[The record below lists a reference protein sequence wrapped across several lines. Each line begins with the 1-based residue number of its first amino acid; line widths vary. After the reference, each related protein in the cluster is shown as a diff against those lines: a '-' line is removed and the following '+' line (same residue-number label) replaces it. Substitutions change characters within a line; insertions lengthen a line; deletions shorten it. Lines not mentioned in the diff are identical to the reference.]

1 MSGPVQGAGRSRA
14 AGHRHALV
22 HTLRTARLCV
32 ALVAL
37 ATASSARATAQQ
49 RDTTAADTARA
60 DTARTDT
67 TRVDTSKVQR
77 LAPTVVTGTRLSAV
91 DERTPVQVD
100 EIPLA
105 KIPPGPTSAAEAIA
119 RLPGVSIFDDQ
130 GTRAQPTLEIRGF
143 RLSPV
148 VGVSQGVS
156 VFLDGVRVN
165 EPDAQEINFDLIPMD
180 AIEKAELVRGPGT
193 LYGKNSL
200 AGALVLTTKRGT
212 FTPEM
217 SAAFEAGAFG
227 YLGARVSAGGV
238 IDDVDGYVM
247 ARGTEEDGYRDE
259 TPARTR
265 QVLVNVGRKGAN
277 TDLAMTVMYAHDRI
291 YQAGSLPES
300 WLRVDPRANFTGGDF
315 YEPELWHIAAR
326 GERPFAGGTIRG
338 NAFRRDNDYQ
348 QFNVNVDAPST
359 NARVDNTS
367 KGGALEWTLPTSVAG
382 MPLGLTFGA
391 EYTRNDITYR
401 IFSVPTTSAPGFE
414 EDCDQSTGLCENARV
429 NEDDA
434 ALYAQGVLS
443 VTPALAV
450 TASMRGDYVRIP
462 FRDLRDPENDG
473 TNTYRR
479 FSPRLGVNYYLSPS
493 VRGYAAV
500 STGFRAPAPLE
511 LACAD
516 ETSPCSLPFALG
528 DDPPLDPV
536 TVVNYESG
544 MDWEPREG
552 TNLDVVGFREDT
564 RNEILFVASSTTMG
578 FFQNIDR
585 ARRQGIEASGSIT
598 LPAGFRVFGSYALI
612 DATYQ
617 SPVLLAS
624 EMPQP
629 DSARPG
635 DRFPLSPRHRGSV
648 GVELTHVIDKSL
660 IGAQLSVQAVS
671 SQYLRGNDE
680 NLDEVNLS
688 SGGDEGRVVSGS
700 VPGYTVA
707 NLQLRYERPHIALTA
722 HVQNLFD
729 RDYETFGI
737 FGENPVGPIG
747 GPRPSSPVLERFLNP
762 GYPRT
767 LSVSVELSR

>member
-1 MSGPVQGAGRSRA
+1 MRTMLAGTLLA
-14 AGHRHALV
+14 A
-22 HTLRTARLCV
+22 LCT
-32 ALVAL
+32 
-37 ATASSARATAQQ
+37 ATAAHAYAQQ
-49 RDTTAADTARA
+49 RDTVITETTRA
-60 DTARTDT
+60 DTARVDT
-67 TRVDTSKVQR
+67 TAVDTSTAQR

-100 EIPLA
+100 EIPIDMA
-105 KIPPGPTSAAEAIA
+105 PPGPTSAAEAIA

-130 GTRAQPTLEIRGF
+130 GTRAQPTLEIRGS

-156 VFLDGVRVN
+156 VFLDGVRIN
-165 EPDAQEINFDLIPMD
+165 EPDAQELNFDLIPMD
-180 AIEKAELVRGPGT
+180 AVSKAELVRGPGT

-200 AGALVLTTKRGT
+200 AGALVLTTRRGS
-212 FTPEM
+212 FTPEL
-217 SAAFEAGAFG
+217 SADVEAGAFG
-227 YLGARVSAGGV
+227 YRGARVSAGGV
-238 IDDVDGYVM
+238 LDDVDGFLM

-265 QVLVNVGRKGAN
+265 QVFLNVGRKGN
-277 TDLAMTVMYAHDRI
+277 KTDLAMTVMYAHDRI

-300 WLRVDPRANFTGGDF
+300 WLREDRTANFTGGDF
-315 YEPELWHIAAR
+315 FEPELWHIAAR

-359 NARVDNTS
+359 DAHVDNTS
-367 KGGALEWTLPTSVAG
+367 KGGTLEWTLPTAVAG

-391 EYTRNDITYR
+391 EYSRNDITYR
-401 IFSVPTTSAPGFE
+401 IFSVPTAGAPGFE
-414 EDCDQSTGLCENARV
+414 EGCDQATGLCENARV
-429 NEDDA
+429 KEDDA

-443 VTPALAV
+443 VTPALAL

-462 FRDLRDPENDG
+462 FRDIREPENDG
-473 TNTYRR
+473 TNSYRR
-479 FSPRLGVNYYLSPS
+479 FSPRLGVNYYLGPE

-516 ETSPCSLPFALG
+516 ESSPCSLPFALG

-544 MDWEPREG
+544 FDWEPNEG
-552 TNLDVVGFREDT
+552 TALDIVGFREEA
-564 RNEILFVASSTTMG
+564 RNEIVFVAAHTTTG
-578 FFQNIDR
+578 FFQNIAR
-585 ARRQGIEASGSIT
+585 TRRQGIEASGSLK

-617 SPVLLAS
+617 SAVLLAS

-635 DRFPLSPRHRGSV
+635 DRFPLSPLQRGSL
-648 GVELTHVIDKSL
+648 GVELTRTLGKSA
-660 IGAQLSVQAVS
+660 IAAQLSMNAVS

-688 SGGDEGRVVSGS
+688 DDAEPRFVDGS
-700 VPGYTVA
+700 VPGYA
-707 NLQLRYERPHIALTA
+707 MASLQLRYERPHLAVSA
-722 HVQNLFD
+722 HIQNLFD

-737 FGENPVGPIG
+737 IGENPAGPIG
-747 GPRPSSPVLERFLNP
+747 GPRPPAPVLERFLNP

-767 LSVSVELSR
+767 LTISIEARR

>member
-1 MSGPVQGAGRSRA
+1 MRTMLAGTLLA
-14 AGHRHALV
+14 A
-22 HTLRTARLCV
+22 LCT
-32 ALVAL
+32 
-37 ATASSARATAQQ
+37 ATAAHAYAQQ
-49 RDTTAADTARA
+49 RDTVITKTTRA
-60 DTARTDT
+60 DTARVDT
-67 TRVDTSKVQR
+67 TGVDTSTAQR

-100 EIPLA
+100 EIPIDMA
-105 KIPPGPTSAAEAIA
+105 PRGPTSAAEAIA

-130 GTRAQPTLEIRGF
+130 GTRAQPTLEIRGS

-156 VFLDGVRVN
+156 VFLDGVRIN
-165 EPDAQEINFDLIPMD
+165 EPDAQELNFDLIPMD
-180 AIEKAELVRGPGT
+180 AVSKAELVRGPGT

-200 AGALVLTTKRGT
+200 AGALVLTTRRGS
-212 FTPEM
+212 FTPEL
-217 SAAFEAGAFG
+217 SADVEAGAFG
-227 YLGARVSAGGV
+227 YRGARVSAGGV
-238 IDDVDGYVM
+238 LDDVDGFFM
-247 ARGTEEDGYRDE
+247 ARGTDEDGYRDE

-265 QVLVNVGRKGAN
+265 QVFLNVGRKGN
-277 TDLAMTVMYAHDRI
+277 KTDLAMTVMYAHDRI

-300 WLRVDPRANFTGGDF
+300 WLREDRTANFTGGDF
-315 YEPELWHIAAR
+315 FEPELWHIAAR

-359 NARVDNTS
+359 DAHVDNTS
-367 KGGALEWTLPTSVAG
+367 KGGTLEWTLPTAVAG

-391 EYTRNDITYR
+391 EYSRNDITYR
-401 IFSVPTTSAPGFE
+401 IFSVPTAGAPGFE
-414 EDCDQSTGLCENARV
+414 EGCDQATGLCENARV
-429 NEDDA
+429 KEDDA

-443 VTPALAV
+443 VTPALAL

-462 FRDLRDPENDG
+462 FRDIREPENDG
-473 TNTYRR
+473 TNSYRR
-479 FSPRLGVNYYLSPS
+479 FSPRLGVNYYLGPE

-516 ETSPCSLPFALG
+516 ESSPCSLPFALG

-544 MDWEPREG
+544 FDWEPNEG
-552 TNLDVVGFREDT
+552 TALDIVGFREEA
-564 RNEILFVASSTTMG
+564 RNEIVFVAAHTTTG
-578 FFQNIDR
+578 FFQNIAR
-585 ARRQGIEASGSIT
+585 TRRQGIEASGSLK

-617 SPVLLAS
+617 SAVLLAS

-635 DRFPLSPRHRGSV
+635 DRFPLSPLQRGSL
-648 GVELTHVIDKSL
+648 GVELTRTLGKSA
-660 IGAQLSVQAVS
+660 IAAQLSMNAVS

-688 SGGDEGRVVSGS
+688 DDAEPRFVDGS
-700 VPGYTVA
+700 VPGYA
-707 NLQLRYERPHIALTA
+707 MASLQLRYERPHLAVSA
-722 HVQNLFD
+722 HIQNLFD

-737 FGENPVGPIG
+737 IGENPAGPIG
-747 GPRPSSPVLERFLNP
+747 GPRPPAPVLERFLNP

-767 LSVSVELSR
+767 LTISIEARR

>member
-1 MSGPVQGAGRSRA
+1 MSKAMLGA
-14 AGHRHALV
+14 AL
-22 HTLRTARLCV
+22 LM
-32 ALVAL
+32 ALVA
-37 ATASSARATAQQ
+37 TDSARADAQQ
-49 RDTTAADTARA
+49 RDTTAADTARTGA
-60 DTARTDT
+60 RRPSAARTDT
-67 TRVDTSKVQR
+67 TRTDTSKVQT

-100 EIPLA
+100 EIQLD
-105 KIPPGPTSAAEAIA
+105 KIPPGPTSAADAIA

-156 VFLDGVRVN
+156 VFLDGVRIN
-165 EPDAQEINFDLIPMD
+165 EPDAQEVNFDLIPMD
-180 AIEKAELVRGPGT
+180 AVSKAELVRGPGT

-200 AGALVLTTKRGT
+200 AGALVLTTKRGS

-217 SAAFEAGAFG
+217 SAAFEGGAFG
-227 YLGARVSAGGV
+227 YLGGRVSAGGV

-247 ARGTEEDGYRDE
+247 ARATEEDGYRAQ

-265 QVLVNVGRKGAN
+265 QVFVNLGRKGAN
-277 TDLAMTVMYAHDRI
+277 TDLAMTVLYAHDRI

-300 WLRVDPRANFTGGDF
+300 WLRVDRRANFTGGDF
-315 YEPELWHIAAR
+315 FEPELWHIAAR

-359 NARVDNTS
+359 DAHVDNTS
-367 KGGALEWTLPTSVAG
+367 KGGTLEWTLPTAVGG
-382 MPLGLTFGA
+382 MPLGVTIGA
-391 EYTRNDITYR
+391 EYSRNDIAYR
-401 IFSVPTTSAPGFE
+401 IFSVPTAAAPAFDDE
-414 EDCDQSTGLCENARV
+414 CDQTSGLCENARV

-443 VTPALAV
+443 LTPALAV

-462 FRDLRDPENDG
+462 FRDLRDPDNDG

-479 FSPRLGVNYYLSPS
+479 FSPRLGINYYISPS

-516 ETSPCSLPFALG
+516 ESSPCSLPFALG
-528 DDPPLDPV
+528 DDPPLDAV

-544 MDWEPREG
+544 IDWEPREG
-552 TNLDVVGFREDT
+552 ASLDIVGFREDA
-564 RNEILFVASSTTMG
+564 RNEIVFVASSTTLG

-585 ARRQGIEASGSIT
+585 ARRQGIEASGSLT
-598 LPAGFRVFGSYALI
+598 LPAGFRIFGSYALI

-648 GVELTHVIDKSL
+648 GLEFTRTLGKSL
-660 IGAQLSVQAVS
+660 IDAQLAVQAVS
-671 SQYLRGNDE
+671 SQYLRGNDQ

-688 SGGDEGRVVSGS
+688 PGGDEGNVVSG
-700 VPGYTVA
+700 TVA
-707 NLQLRYERPHIALTA
+707 GYSVTNFQVTYQRPHIALTA

-737 FGENPVGPIG
+737 FGENPAGPIG
-747 GPRPSSPVLERFLNP
+747 GPRPAEPVLERFLNP

-767 LSVSVELSR
+767 LSISVEVSR

>member
-1 MSGPVQGAGRSRA
+1 MLA
-14 AGHRHALV
+14 ALSF
-22 HTLRTARLCV
+22 
-32 ALVAL
+32 
-37 ATASSARATAQQ
+37 ASSARAAAQQ
-49 RDTTAADTARA
+49 RDTTAADTTRARNARA
-60 DTARTDT
+60 DTTG
-67 TRVDTSKVQR
+67 VDTSTVQR
-77 LAPTVVTGTRLSAV
+77 LAPTVVTGTRLSPV

-100 EIPLA
+100 EIPMDRV
-105 KIPPGPTSAAEAIA
+105 PPGPTSAAAAIA

-156 VFLDGVRVN
+156 VFLDGVRIN
-165 EPDAQEINFDLIPMD
+165 EPDAQELNFDLIPMD
-180 AIEKAELVRGPGT
+180 AIAKAELVRGPGT

-200 AGALVLTTKRGT
+200 AGALVLTTRRGT
-212 FTPEM
+212 FTPELGGDI
-217 SAAFEAGAFG
+217 EAGAFA
-227 YLGARVSAGGV
+227 YRGARVSAGGV
-238 IDDVDGYVM
+238 IGDVDGYVM
-247 ARGTEEDGYRDE
+247 AHGTEEDGYRDQ

-265 QVLVNVGRKGAN
+265 QVFVNLGRKGDS

-291 YQAGSLPES
+291 FQAGSLPES
-300 WLRVDPRANFTGGDF
+300 WLRVDRRANFTGGDF
-315 YEPELWHIAAR
+315 FEPELWHVAAR

-338 NAFRRDNDYQ
+338 NAYRRDNDYQ

-359 NARVDNTS
+359 DAHVDNTS
-367 KGGALEWTLPTSVAG
+367 KGGTLEWTLPTVVGG

-391 EYTRNDITYR
+391 EYSRSDITYR
-401 IFSVPTTSAPGFE
+401 IFSVPTTDVPGF
-414 EDCDQSTGLCENARV
+414 DAGCDQATGLCENARV

-443 VTPALAV
+443 MTPGLAL

-462 FRDLRDPENDG
+462 FRDMREPENDG

-479 FSPRLGVNYYLSPS
+479 FSPRLGMNYYISPEL
-493 VRGYAAV
+493 RGYTAV

-516 ETSPCSLPFALG
+516 ESSPCSLPFALG

-544 MDWEPREG
+544 IDWEPREG
-552 TNLDVVGFREDT
+552 TSLDIVGFREDA
-564 RNEILFVASSTTMG
+564 RNEIVFVAAHTTTG
-578 FFQNIDR
+578 FFQNIAR
-585 ARRQGIEASGSIT
+585 ARRQGIEASGSLM
-598 LPAGFRVFGSYALI
+598 LPAGFRLFGSYALI

-648 GVELTHVIDKSL
+648 GLEFTHMLGKSA
-660 IGAQLSVQAVS
+660 IEAQLSVNSVS

-680 NLDEVNLS
+680 NLDEVRLP
-688 SGGDEGRVVSGS
+688 GGDDGRLVSG
-700 VPGYTVA
+700 TVA
-707 NLQLRYERPHIALTA
+707 GYSVTNLQLRYEYPHVAITA
-722 HVQNLFD
+722 HIQNLLD

-737 FGENPVGPIG
+737 FGENPSGPIG
-747 GPRPSSPVLERFLNP
+747 GPRPPEPVLERFLNP
-762 GYPRT
+762 GYPRALT
-767 LSVSVELSR
+767 ISIEVRR

>member
-1 MSGPVQGAGRSRA
+1 MRTMLAGTLLA
-14 AGHRHALV
+14 A
-22 HTLRTARLCV
+22 LCT
-32 ALVAL
+32 
-37 ATASSARATAQQ
+37 ATAARTYAQQ
-49 RDTTAADTARA
+49 RDTVITETTRA
-60 DTARTDT
+60 DTARVDT
-67 TRVDTSKVQR
+67 TAVDTSTAQR

-100 EIPLA
+100 EIPIDMA
-105 KIPPGPTSAAEAIA
+105 PRGPTSAAEAIA

-130 GTRAQPTLEIRGF
+130 GTRAQPTLEIRGS

-156 VFLDGVRVN
+156 VFLDGVRIN
-165 EPDAQEINFDLIPMD
+165 EPDAQELNFDLIPMD
-180 AIEKAELVRGPGT
+180 AVSKAELVRGPGT

-200 AGALVLTTKRGT
+200 AGALVLTTRRGS
-212 FTPEM
+212 FTPEL
-217 SAAFEAGAFG
+217 SADVEAGAFG
-227 YLGARVSAGGV
+227 YRGARVSAGGV
-238 IDDVDGYVM
+238 LDDVDGFFM
-247 ARGTEEDGYRDE
+247 ARGTDEDGYRDE

-265 QVLVNVGRKGAN
+265 QVFLNVGRKGN
-277 TDLAMTVMYAHDRI
+277 KTDLAMTVLYARDRI

-300 WLRVDPRANFTGGDF
+300 WLREDRTANFTGGDF
-315 YEPELWHIAAR
+315 FEPELWHIAAR

-359 NARVDNTS
+359 DAHVDNTS
-367 KGGALEWTLPTSVAG
+367 KGGTLEWTLPTAVAG
-382 MPLGLTFGA
+382 LPLGLTIGA
-391 EYTRNDITYR
+391 EYSRNDITYR
-401 IFSVPTTSAPGFE
+401 IFSVPTAAAPAFE
-414 EDCDQSTGLCENARV
+414 EECDQATGLCENARV
-429 NEDDA
+429 KEDDA

-443 VTPALAV
+443 VTPALAL

-462 FRDLRDPENDG
+462 FHDIREPENDG
-473 TNTYRR
+473 TNSYRR
-479 FSPRLGVNYYLSPS
+479 FSPRLGVNYYLGPE

-516 ETSPCSLPFALG
+516 ESSPCSLPFALG

-544 MDWEPREG
+544 FDWEPNEG
-552 TNLDVVGFREDT
+552 TALDIVGFREEA
-564 RNEILFVASSTTMG
+564 RNEIVFVAAHTTTG
-578 FFQNIDR
+578 FFQNIAR
-585 ARRQGIEASGSIT
+585 TRRQGIEASGSLK

-617 SPVLLAS
+617 SAVLLAS

-635 DRFPLSPRHRGSV
+635 DRFPLSPLQRGSL
-648 GVELTHVIDKSL
+648 GVELTRTLGKSA
-660 IGAQLSVQAVS
+660 IAAQLSMNAVS

-688 SGGDEGRVVSGS
+688 DDAEPRFVDGS
-700 VPGYTVA
+700 VPGYA
-707 NLQLRYERPHIALTA
+707 MASLQLRYERPHLAVSA
-722 HVQNLFD
+722 HIQNLFD

-737 FGENPVGPIG
+737 IGENPAGPIG
-747 GPRPSSPVLERFLNP
+747 GPRPPAPVLERFLNP

-767 LSVSVELSR
+767 LTISIEARR

>member
-1 MSGPVQGAGRSRA
+1 MTISSPTTVFVASLILALLA
-14 AGHRHALV
+14 AGS
-22 HTLRTARLCV
+22 
-32 ALVAL
+32 
-37 ATASSARATAQQ
+37 ASAAAQQ
-49 RDTTAADTARA
+49 RDTTRA
-60 DTARTDT
+60 DTTRADTTQADT
-67 TRVDTSKVQR
+67 TRADTTTAHR

-100 EIPLA
+100 EIPMA
-105 KIPPGPTSAAEAIA
+105 KIPPGPPSAADAIA

-156 VFLDGVRVN
+156 VFLDGVRIN
-165 EPDAQEINFDLIPMD
+165 EPDAQEVNFDLIPMD

-200 AGALVLTTKRGT
+200 AGALVFTTKRGT

-227 YLGARVSAGGV
+227 YLGGRVSAGGV

-265 QVLVNVGRKGAN
+265 QVFVNLGRKGPN

-291 YQAGSLPES
+291 FQAGSLPES
-300 WLRVDPRANFTGGDF
+300 WLRVDRRANFTGGDF
-315 YEPELWHIAAR
+315 FEPELWHIAAR
-326 GERPFAGGTIRG
+326 GERPFAGGTVRG

-359 NARVDNTS
+359 DAHVDNTS
-367 KGGALEWTLPTSVAG
+367 KGGTLEWTLPTAVTG

-391 EYTRNDITYR
+391 EYSRNDIAYR
-401 IFSVPTTSAPGFE
+401 IFSVPTTTAPGFDE
-414 EDCDQSTGLCENARV
+414 ECDQASGLCEDARV

-462 FRDLRDPENDG
+462 FRDLRDPGNDG
-473 TNTYRR
+473 TSTYRR
-479 FSPRLGVNYYLSPS
+479 FSPRLGVNYYIGPD

-544 MDWEPREG
+544 IDWEPRDG
-552 TNLDVVGFREDT
+552 ANLDVVGFREDA
-564 RNEILFVASSTTMG
+564 RNEIVFVASSTTTG

-585 ARRQGIEASGSIT
+585 ARRQGIEASGSLT
-598 LPAGFRVFGSYALI
+598 LPAGFRIFGSYALI

-617 SPVLLAS
+617 SAVLLAS
-624 EMPQP
+624 ELPEP

-635 DRFPLSPRHRGSV
+635 DRFPLSPRHRGSA
-648 GVELTHVIDKSL
+648 GIELTHVLGKSL
-660 IGAQLSVQAVS
+660 IGAQFTVNAVS
-671 SQYLRGNDE
+671 SQYLRGNDQ
-680 NLDEVNLS
+680 NLDEVNL
-688 SGGDEGRVVSGS
+688 GEDGDSRVVSGTVS
-700 VPGYTVA
+700 GYTVSEF
-707 NLQLRYERPHIALTA
+707 QLRYERPHVALTA

-737 FGENPVGPIG
+737 FGENPSGPIG
-747 GPRPSSPVLERFLNP
+747 GPRPTTPFLERFLNP

-767 LSVSVELSR
+767 LSISVQVRR

>member
-1 MSGPVQGAGRSRA
+1 MRRCIRLIHGATLAAALLGALTLASASGA
-14 AGHRHALV
+14 A
-22 HTLRTARLCV
+22 
-32 ALVAL
+32 
-37 ATASSARATAQQ
+37 AQQ
-49 RDTTAADTARA
+49 RDSTAA

-67 TRVDTSKVQR
+67 TRADTAAAQR

-100 EIPLA
+100 EIP
-105 KIPPGPTSAAEAIA
+105 IGQSPPGPTSAADVIA

-156 VFLDGVRVN
+156 VFLDGVRIN
-165 EPDAQEINFDLIPMD
+165 EPDAQEVDFDLIPMD
-180 AIEKAELVRGPGT
+180 AVAKAELVRGPGT

-212 FTPEM
+212 YTPEA

-238 IDDVDGYVM
+238 IDDVDGFVM

-259 TPARTR
+259 TAARTR
-265 QVLVNVGRKGAN
+265 QVFVNLGRKGPSN
-277 TDLAMTVMYAHDRI
+277 DLAMTVMYGHDRI

-300 WLRVDPRANFTGGDF
+300 WLRENPRANFTGGDF
-315 YEPELWHIAAR
+315 FEPELWHIAVR

-359 NARVDNTS
+359 DAHVDNTS
-367 KGGALEWTLPTSVAG
+367 KGGTLEWTLPTVVAG
-382 MPLGLTFGA
+382 MPLGLTLGA
-391 EYTRNDITYR
+391 EYSRNDIAYR
-401 IFSVPTTSAPGFE
+401 IFSVPTTDAPEFDDE
-414 EDCDQSTGLCENARV
+414 CDQASGLCENARV
-429 NEDDA
+429 DEDDA

-443 VTPALAV
+443 VTPALAI

-462 FRDLRDPENDG
+462 FRDLRDSGNDG

-479 FSPRLGVNYYLSPS
+479 FSPRLGVNYYIGPS

-516 ETSPCSLPFALG
+516 EMSPCSLPFALG
-528 DDPPLDPV
+528 DDPPLDPA

-544 MDWEPREG
+544 IDWEPREG
-552 TNLDVVGFREDT
+552 AALDIVGFREDT
-564 RNEILFVASSTTMG
+564 RNEIVFVAAHTTTG
-578 FFQNIDR
+578 FFQNLDR
-585 ARRQGIEASGSIT
+585 ARRQGIEASGSLT
-598 LPAGFRVFGSYALI
+598 LPAGFRIFGSYALI

-624 EMPQP
+624 EMPEP

-648 GVELTHVIDKSL
+648 GVEMTRPLGKSL
-660 IGAQLSVQAVS
+660 IGAQLSVNAVS

-680 NLDEVNLS
+680 NLDDVNLAP
-688 SGGDEGRVVSGS
+688 EGNDPRVVSGS
-700 VPGYTVA
+700 VSGYAVT
-707 NLQLRYERPHIALTA
+707 NLRLSYERPHVSLTA

-737 FGENPVGPIG
+737 FGENPSGPIG
-747 GPRPSSPVLERFLNP
+747 GPRPAEPALERFLNP

-767 LSVSVELSR
+767 LSISVEIRR

>member
-1 MSGPVQGAGRSRA
+1 MTIGA
-14 AGHRHALV
+14 AL
-22 HTLRTARLCV
+22 LA
-32 ALVAL
+32 AL
-37 ATASSARATAQQ
+37 AAASPERLAAQQ
-49 RDTTAADTARA
+49 RDTTAADTAR
-60 DTARTDT
+60 TDT
-67 TRVDTSKVQR
+67 TRSDTSTAQR
-77 LAPTVVTGTRLSAV
+77 LAPTVVTGTRLSSV

-100 EIPLA
+100 EIKLD
-105 KIPPGPTSAAEAIA
+105 KIPPGPTSAADAIA

-156 VFLDGVRVN
+156 VFLDGVRIN
-165 EPDAQEINFDLIPMD
+165 EPDAQEVNFDLIPMD
-180 AIEKAELVRGPGT
+180 AVARAELVRGPGT

-200 AGALVLTTKRGT
+200 AGALVLTTSRGS

-227 YLGARVSAGGV
+227 YLGGRVSAGGV
-238 IDDVDGYVM
+238 IDDVDGYIM

-265 QVLVNVGRKGAN
+265 QVFVNLGRKGPN

-300 WLRVDPRANFTGGDF
+300 WLSVDRRANFTGGDF
-315 YEPELWHIAAR
+315 FEPELWHIAVR
-326 GERPFAGGTIRG
+326 GERPFAGGTVRG

-359 NARVDNTS
+359 DAHVDNTS
-367 KGGALEWTLPTSVAG
+367 KGGTLEWTLPTVVAG
-382 MPLGLTFGA
+382 MPLGLTIGA
-391 EYTRNDITYR
+391 EYSRNDIAYR
-401 IFSVPTTSAPGFE
+401 IFSVPTPGAPGFDDE
-414 EDCDQSTGLCENARV
+414 CDQTSGLCENARV

-434 ALYAQGVLS
+434 AIYAQGVLS

-462 FRDLRDPENDG
+462 FRDLRDPDNDG

-479 FSPRLGVNYYLSPS
+479 FSPRLGVNYYIGPS
-493 VRGYAAV
+493 VRGYTAV

-544 MDWEPREG
+544 IDWEPREG
-552 TNLDVVGFREDT
+552 TSLDVVGFREDA
-564 RNEILFVASSTTMG
+564 RNEIVFVASSTTMG

-585 ARRQGIEASGSIT
+585 ARRQGVEASGSLT
-598 LPAGFRVFGSYALI
+598 LPAGLRIFGSYALI

-648 GVELTHVIDKSL
+648 GVELTHTFGKSL
-660 IGAQLSVQAVS
+660 VGAQFTVQAVS

-680 NLDEVNLS
+680 NLDEVDLS
-688 SGGDEGRVVSGS
+688 PAGDEGRVVSGT
-700 VPGYTVA
+700 VPGYAVT
-707 NLQLRYERPHIALTA
+707 NLQLRYERPHVALTA

-729 RDYETFGI
+729 SDYETFGI
-737 FGENPVGPIG
+737 LGENPAGPIG
-747 GPRPSSPVLERFLNP
+747 GPRPAEPVLERFLNP

-767 LSVSVELSR
+767 LSISVEVSR

>member
-1 MSGPVQGAGRSRA
+1 MLAGALLAAMSAVSPARA
-14 AGHRHALV
+14 A
-22 HTLRTARLCV
+22 
-32 ALVAL
+32 
-37 ATASSARATAQQ
+37 AQQ
-49 RDTTAADTARA
+49 RDTTAADTAR
-60 DTARTDT
+60 TDT
-67 TRVDTSKVQR
+67 TRADTAAAQR

-100 EIPLA
+100 EIPIDKA
-105 KIPPGPTSAAEAIA
+105 PPGPTSAAEAIA

-156 VFLDGVRVN
+156 VFLDGVRIN
-165 EPDAQEINFDLIPMD
+165 EPDAQEVNFDLIPMD
-180 AIEKAELVRGPGT
+180 AIANAELVRGPGT

-200 AGALVLTTKRGT
+200 AGALVFTTKRGT

-227 YLGARVSAGGV
+227 YLGGRVSAGGV

-247 ARGTEEDGYRDE
+247 ARATEEDGYRDE

-265 QVLVNVGRKGAN
+265 QLFVNIGRKRTN

-291 YQAGSLPES
+291 FQAGSLPES

-315 YEPELWHIAAR
+315 FEPELWHIAVR
-326 GERPFAGGTIRG
+326 GERPFAGGTVRG

-359 NARVDNTS
+359 DAHVDNTS
-367 KGGALEWTLPTSVAG
+367 KGGTLEWTLPTSVAG
-382 MPLGLTFGA
+382 MPLGLTLGA
-391 EYTRNDITYR
+391 EYSRNDIAYR
-401 IFSVPTTSAPGFE
+401 IFSVPTSSAPEFDE
-414 EDCDQSTGLCENARV
+414 ECDQATGLCEDARV

-450 TASMRGDYVRIP
+450 TASLRGDYVRIP

-479 FSPRLGVNYYLSPS
+479 VSPRLGVNYYIGHD

-544 MDWEPREG
+544 IDWEPREG
-552 TNLDVVGFREDT
+552 AFLDIVGFREDA
-564 RNEILFVASSTTMG
+564 RNEIVFVAAHTTTG
-578 FFQNIDR
+578 YFQNIDR
-585 ARRQGIEASGSIT
+585 ARRQGIEASGSLT
-598 LPAGFRVFGSYALI
+598 LPAGLRIFASYALI
-612 DATYQ
+612 DATYE

-624 EMPQP
+624 ELPQP
-629 DSARPG
+629 DSATPG

-648 GVELTHVIDKSL
+648 GVELTRVLGKSL
-660 IGAQLSVQAVS
+660 IGAQLSVNAVS
-671 SQYLRGNDE
+671 NQYLRGNDE
-680 NLDEVNLS
+680 NLDEVDLGED
-688 SGGDEGRVVSGS
+688 GGSRVVSGT
-700 VPGYTVA
+700 VPGYAVTDF
-707 NLQLRYERPHIALTA
+707 QLSYERPHIALTA

-737 FGENPVGPIG
+737 FGENPAGPIG
-747 GPRPSSPVLERFLNP
+747 GPRPPSPVLERFLNP
-762 GYPRT
+762 GYPR
-767 LSVSVELSR
+767 SVSVSLEVRR

>member
-1 MSGPVQGAGRSRA
+1 MERKAR
-14 AGHRHALV
+14 ALV
-22 HTLRTARLCV
+22 IG
-32 ALVAL
+32 AL
-37 ATASSARATAQQ
+37 ALALIAAISAPAAAQR
-49 RDTTAADTARA
+49 RDTTRTDTTRTDTTSANAARA
-60 DTARTDT
+60 DTARA
-67 TRVDTSKVQR
+67 QR

-100 EIPLA
+100 EIRLD
-105 KIPPGPTSAAEAIA
+105 KVPPGPTSAADAIA

-156 VFLDGVRVN
+156 VFLDGVRIN
-165 EPDAQEINFDLIPMD
+165 EPDAQEVNFDLIPMD
-180 AIEKAELVRGPGT
+180 AIDSAELVRGPGT

-247 ARGTEEDGYRDE
+247 ARGTEEDGYRVE

-265 QVLVNVGRKGAN
+265 QVFVNVGRRGTN
-277 TDLAMTVMYAHDRI
+277 TDLAMTVMYARDRI

-315 YEPELWHIAAR
+315 FEPELWQIAAR
-326 GERPFAGGTIRG
+326 GERPFLGGTIRA

-359 NARVDNTS
+359 DAHVDNTS
-367 KGGALEWTLPTSVAG
+367 KGGTLEWTLPTSIAG
-382 MPLGLTFGA
+382 MPLGLTVGA
-391 EYTRNDITYR
+391 EYSRNDIAYR
-401 IFSVPTTSAPGFE
+401 IFSVPTSSAPGFDDE
-414 EDCDQSTGLCENARV
+414 CDQTTGLCENARV

-443 VTPALAV
+443 VTPALAF

-462 FRDLRDPENDG
+462 FRDLRDAENDG
-473 TNTYRR
+473 TNSYRR
-479 FSPRLGVNYYLSPS
+479 FSPRLGVNYYLSPEL
-493 VRGYAAV
+493 RGYTAV

-516 ETSPCSLPFALG
+516 EGSPCSLPFALG

-544 MDWEPREG
+544 IDWEPRDG
-552 TNLDVVGFREDT
+552 TNLDIVGFREDA
-564 RNEILFVASSTTMG
+564 RNEIVFVASSTTMG

-585 ARRQGIEASGSIT
+585 ARRQGIEASGSLS
-598 LPAGFRVFGSYALI
+598 LPAGVRIFGSYALI

-624 EMPQP
+624 EIPEP

-635 DRFPLSPRHRGSV
+635 DRFPLSPRHRGSI
-648 GVELTHVIDKSL
+648 GVELTRVLGKSL
-660 IGAQLSVQAVS
+660 IEAQLSMQAVS
-671 SQYLRGNDE
+671 SQFLRGNDE

-688 SGGDEGRVVSGS
+688 PGGDEGRVVSGS
-700 VPGYTVA
+700 VPGYAVA
-707 NLQLRYERPHIALTA
+707 NLQLRYERPHIALTG

-729 RDYETFGI
+729 RSYETFGI
-737 FGENPVGPIG
+737 FGENPAGPIG
-747 GPRPSSPVLERFLNP
+747 GPRPSVPVLERFLNP

-767 LSVSVELSR
+767 LSLSVELSR